1 MHDLRDVGGTR
12 GGLLHFI
19 VGLGLT
25 IIGGYLFFDR
35 VTVHGGYWSFGG
47 SYGSSFGITLLPT
60 LIGLGMLFYNSK
72 SWLGWILFV
81 GGLLVI
87 AAGVI
92 ANLQIHFHATSLFQ
106 TLVMLGMAV
115 AGIGLMLRALAP
127 VEVKAAPR
135 R

>member
-12 GGLLHFI
+12 GGLLHFVI
-19 VGLGLT
+19 GLGLT
-25 IIGGYLFFDR
+25 VVGAYLFFDR

-47 SYGSSFGITLLPT
+47 SVGSSFGITMIPT
-60 LIGLGMLFYNSK
+60 LIGLGMLFYDGK

-92 ANLQIHFHATSLFQ
+92 ANLQIHFQSTSLFQ

-115 AGIGLMLRALAP
+115 AGLGLMLRALAP
-127 VEVKAAPR
+127 VEPRPR
-135 R
+135 RG